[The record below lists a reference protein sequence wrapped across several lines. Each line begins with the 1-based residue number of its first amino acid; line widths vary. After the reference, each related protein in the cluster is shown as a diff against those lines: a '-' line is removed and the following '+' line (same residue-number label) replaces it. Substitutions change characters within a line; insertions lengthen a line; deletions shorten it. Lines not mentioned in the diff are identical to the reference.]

1 MATRPA
7 NELLYDSEASLR
19 LVDNAIGEFG
29 AAPSEEEVAPPAS
42 SSSGLSELPK
52 TLLRAYGEITGILE
66 RLRESRGI
74 LEQAA
79 VEKLQHMNDKLREV
93 SSATELAATD
103 ILNGLDKAVGMVDE
117 LDTLAAA
124 PDGAAKAAEIRTT
137 MRDELFG
144 LMVHL
149 QFQDITTQQLAYA
162 SSVIADMETRLAQI
176 VAIFDP
182 TAMGFEMPRELIAT
196 APAGPQTFDPNATNS
211 NATDRQAL
219 ADELFTSKR

>member
-29 AAPSEEEVAPPAS
+29 AEVAAVSTEAAPNADATG
-42 SSSGLSELPK
+42 GLLELPK
-52 TLLRAYGEITGILE
+52 TLLRAYGEITNILE

-79 VEKLQHMNDKLREV
+79 VDRLQHMSEKLKEV

-103 ILNGLDKAVGMVDE
+103 ILNGLDHAVAMVDE
-117 LDTLAAA
+117 LDVLAEQ
-124 PDGAAKAAEIRTT
+124 PDGAVRGREIRSQ
-137 MRDELFG
+137 MRDDLFG

-162 SSVIADMETRLAQI
+162 SSVIVDMEQRVAQI
-176 VAIFDP
+176 VAVFDP
-182 TAMGFEMPRELIAT
+182 KAMGLSAPMPALISN
-196 APAGPQTFDPNATNS
+196 GPVAFDPNATNS
-211 NATDRQAL
+211 NAADRQAL

>member
-29 AAPSEEEVAPPAS
+29 AEIAAVSTEAAPNADV
-42 SSSGLSELPK
+42 SGGLLELPK
-52 TLLRAYGEITGILE
+52 TLLRAYGEITNILE

-79 VEKLQHMNDKLREV
+79 VDRLQHMSEKLKEV

-103 ILNGLDKAVGMVDE
+103 ILNGLDHAVAMVDE
-117 LDTLAAA
+117 LDVLAEQ
-124 PDGAAKAAEIRTT
+124 PDGAARGREIRSQ
-137 MRDELFG
+137 MRDDLFG

-162 SSVIADMETRLAQI
+162 SSVIVDMEQRVAQI
-176 VAIFDP
+176 VAVFDP
-182 TAMGFEMPRELIAT
+182 KAMGLSAPMP
-196 APAGPQTFDPNATNS
+196 APISNGPVAFDPNATNS
-211 NATDRQAL
+211 NAADRQAL

>member
-29 AAPSEEEVAPPAS
+29 AAASEEEVAPEVP
-42 SSSGLSELPK
+42 SSGLSELPK

-79 VEKLQHMNDKLREV
+79 VQKLQHMNDKLREV

-117 LDTLAAA
+117 LDVLAAT
-124 PDGAAKAAEIRTT
+124 PDGAVKAAELRST

-149 QFQDITTQQLAYA
+149 QFQDITTQQLAYS

-182 TAMGFEMPRELIAT
+182 TAMGFEMPRELVST
-196 APAGPQTFDPNATNS
+196 PAGPQTFDPNATNS
-211 NATDRQAL
+211 NASDRQAL

>member
-29 AAPSEEEVAPPAS
+29 AEVTAAS
-42 SSSGLSELPK
+42 SERAPGADSAGGLLELPK
-52 TLLRAYGEITGILE
+52 TLLRAYGEITNILE

-79 VEKLQHMNDKLREV
+79 VDRLQHMSEKLKEV

-103 ILNGLDKAVGMVDE
+103 ILNGLDHAVAMVDE
-117 LDTLAAA
+117 LDVLAEQ
-124 PDGAAKAAEIRTT
+124 PDGAARGREIRSQ
-137 MRDELFG
+137 MRDDLFG

-162 SSVIADMETRLAQI
+162 SSVIVDMEQRVAQI
-176 VAIFDP
+176 VAVFDP
-182 TAMGFEMPRELIAT
+182 QAMGLASPT
-196 APAGPQTFDPNATNS
+196 PAPVSNAPVAFDPNATNT
-211 NATDRQAL
+211 NAAERQAL
-219 ADELFTSKR
+219 ADELFTTKR